1 MNNLVTK
8 LSSIAALLGV
18 LGAIGAGF
26 VQYGKLTAKIDE
38 LDKRKSVINETVDL
52 GPINAKV
59 DEALLYAN
67 EYKVDLI
74 DRIKKV
80 EDKIKP
86 QDMTWVLESH
96 IDIREN
102 IAQIREEIAALDI
115 PKPTN
120 LKPLNEAIRNL
131 ESKISEL
138 DTNVKIVQKENQLQD
153 VLIEEIKAAA
163 NNPLAN

>member
-1 MNNLVTK
+1 MNSLVTK

-26 VQYGKLTAKIDE
+26 VQYGKLTAKIQE
-38 LDKRKSVINETVDL
+38 LDKRKAVINQSVDL
-52 GPINAKV
+52 DPLHEKIS
-59 DEALLYAN
+59 LL
-67 EYKVDLI
+67 EVDLI
-74 DRIKKV
+74 DRISTV
-80 EDKIKP
+80 EEKIKP
-86 QDMTWVLESH
+86 QDMTWVLEAH

-102 IAQIREEIAALDI
+102 IAKIREEIAALDI

-120 LKPLNEAIRNL
+120 LKPLNKAIKDL
-131 ESKISEL
+131 ENKINEL
-138 DTNVKIVQKENQLQD
+138 STNVKIVQKENQLQD

>member
-26 VQYGKLTAKIDE
+26 VQYGKLTAKITE
-38 LDKRKSVINETVDL
+38 LDKRKAVINQSVDL
-52 GPINAKV
+52 DPLHEKIS
-59 DEALLYAN
+59 LL
-67 EYKVDLI
+67 EVDLI
-74 DRIKKV
+74 DRISTV
-80 EDKIKP
+80 EEKIKP
-86 QDMTWVLESH
+86 QDMTWVLEAH

-102 IAQIREEIAALDI
+102 IAKIREEIAALDI

-120 LKPLNEAIRNL
+120 LKPLNKAIKDL
-131 ESKISEL
+131 ENKINEL
-138 DTNVKIVQKENQLQD
+138 STNVTLVQKENQLQD
-153 VLIEEIKAAA
+153 ILIEEIKIKA

>member
-38 LDKRKSVINETVDL
+38 LDKRKAVINQSVDL
-52 GPINAKV
+52 DPLHEKISILEV
-59 DEALLYAN
+59 E
-67 EYKVDLI
+67 LI
-74 DRIKKV
+74 DRISTV
-80 EDKIKP
+80 EEKIQP
-86 QDMTWVLESH
+86 QDMTWVLEAH

-102 IAQIREEIAALDI
+102 IAKIREEIAALDI

-120 LKPLNEAIRNL
+120 LKPLNKALKEL
-131 ESKISEL
+131 EDKISEL

-153 VLIEEIKAAA
+153 VLIEEIKESTS
-163 NNPLAN
+163 NPLGG

>member
-38 LDKRKSVINETVDL
+38 LDKRKAVINQSVDL
-52 GPINAKV
+52 DPLHEKISILEV
-59 DEALLYAN
+59 E
-67 EYKVDLI
+67 LI
-74 DRIKKV
+74 DRISIV
-80 EDKIKP
+80 EEKIQP
-86 QDMTWVLESH
+86 QDMTWVLEAH

-102 IAQIREEIAALDI
+102 IAKIREEIAALDI

-120 LKPLNEAIRNL
+120 LKPLNNALKEL
-131 ESKISEL
+131 EDKISEL

>member
-18 LGAIGAGF
+18 LGAIGAGL
-26 VQYGKLTAKIDE
+26 VQYGKLTAKITE
-38 LDKRKSVINETVDL
+38 LDKRKAVINQSVDL

-67 EYKVDLI
+67 EYKIDLI

-86 QDMTWVLESH
+86 
-96 IDIREN
+96 IDLTLVFKE
-102 IAQIREEIAALDI
+102 IAKVREELAMLDI
-115 PKPTN
+115 PEETD
-120 LKPLNEAIRNL
+120 LGPLNKAIKGL
-131 ESKISEL
+131 ENKISEL

-153 VLIEEIKAAA
+153 VLIEEIKTKA

>member
-26 VQYGKLTAKIDE
+26 VQYGKLTAKIEE
-38 LDKRKSVINETVDL
+38 LDKRKAVINESVDL

-86 QDMTWVLESH
+86 QDMTWVLEAH

>member
-38 LDKRKSVINETVDL
+38 LDKRKAVINQSVNLDPLHEKISSLEV
-52 GPINAKV
+52 
-59 DEALLYAN
+59 E
-67 EYKVDLI
+67 LI
-74 DRIKKV
+74 DRISTV
-80 EDKIKP
+80 EEKIQP
-86 QDMTWVLESH
+86 QDMTWVLEAH

-102 IAQIREEIAALDI
+102 IAKIREEIAALDI

-120 LKPLNEAIRNL
+120 LKPLNNALKEL
-131 ESKISEL
+131 EDKISEL

>member
-26 VQYGKLTAKIDE
+26 VQYGKLTAKIQE
-38 LDKRKSVINETVDL
+38 LDKRKAVINQSVDL
-52 GPINAKV
+52 DPLHEKIS
-59 DEALLYAN
+59 LL
-67 EYKVDLI
+67 EVDLI
-74 DRIKKV
+74 DRISTV
-80 EDKIKP
+80 EEKIKP
-86 QDMTWVLESH
+86 QDMTWVLEAH

-102 IAQIREEIAALDI
+102 IAKIREEIAALDI

-120 LKPLNEAIRNL
+120 LKPLNKAIKDL
-131 ESKISEL
+131 ENKINEL
-138 DTNVKIVQKENQLQD
+138 STNVKIVQKENQLQD
-153 VLIEEIKAAA
+153 ILIEEIKTKA

>member
-8 LSSIAALLGV
+8 LSSIAALIGV

-26 VQYGKLTAKIDE
+26 VQYGKLTAKIEE
-38 LDKRKSVINETVDL
+38 LDKRKAVINQSVDL

-86 QDMTWVLESH
+86 
-96 IDIREN
+96 IDLTSVFRE
-102 IAQIREEIAALDI
+102 IAKVREELAMLDI
-115 PKPTN
+115 P
-120 LKPLNEAIRNL
+120 
-131 ESKISEL
+131 
-138 DTNVKIVQKENQLQD
+138 NVKPIEAALKELEEYGWELEEDIEELSKDVAVVKKENELQN
-153 VLIEEIKAAA
+153 VLIEEIKIKA